1 MIRSLREGDAGAYRA
16 IRRESLLAAPLAFAS
31 SPDEDF
37 ASDPEVLRSHL
48 RGSPDKVIFRAFVN
62 SLVGALGLF
71 RDPHQK
77 SAHKAHLWG
86 MYVQPTH
93 RGQGL
98 GSELLEATLRHARS
112 LPGISWL
119 HLSVTAAAPEART
132 SMSLPASAPGGPSL
146 THSSTEASQ
155 SRKSTWPCPS
165 TRTTHDRRPC
175 RDPSERSRRSAS
187 PRQPNSGT
195 DGASPHAGR

>member
-119 HLSVTAAAPEART
+119 HLSVTAAAPEAQHLYESAGFRAWG
-132 SMSLPASAPGGPSL
+132 SEPHSLLHGG
-146 THSSTEASQ
+146 Q
-155 SRKSTWPCPS
+155 SVPEIHMALPFNTN
-165 TRTTHDRRPC
+165 
-175 RDPSERSRRSAS
+175 DP
-187 PRQPNSGT
+187 
-195 DGASPHAGR
+195 